1 MSILERNFVKVY
13 EPSSAAAGSA
23 QKAYVYT
30 TMVRHNGTVIAFAMD
45 SDRHIYYTVLDMER
59 SGVSTSLDS
68 AFWDIEPK
76 ELIFPD
82 ELAIVGKSV
91 AGTQR
96 MPLVNRHGV
105 ALPAGTLI
113 EPKERD
119 SFQST
124 TARLSASLPNGSLNG
139 FRPFQVLSD
148 EQHVYIFRQSAAR
161 DASDMVWR
169 TSAQGEVLKDAQ
181 GRPIPVVDN
190 TLLMDRFVFT
200 GGQLQ
205 PKLEVRYQRSRRKD
219 SPASRK
225 DGLGYE
231 DLEKKAFYEPTQTLD
246 FVRNLTNGWFTVLL
260 LPTAIP
266 DVQRWQ
272 IFSHNRLT
280 QRFDS
285 FNIER
290 SPNGSFNT
298 RGTQYYTSPKP
309 EHQQSVFERQ
319 PGTCPFSSE
328 PLIPLL
334 SQSGF
339 AESALLLDG
348 VDDAVA
354 VRSSERLNLPGAS
367 GFTLELWL
375 LADPAQI
382 SETNP
387 DEAPT
392 AQFNILEKGTG
403 RGEYPYALRYLSN
416 GKLGFFRTDGQ
427 KTLALISEVALTD
440 GQFHHVAVVRT
451 ATPRADQEHAEL
463 PTITLYIDGVAAGTI
478 TDDLARVPVNDDPLC
493 LGNRSTQGDYF
504 TGQIDELRIWSRV
517 RSPRELSIERHHRL
531 VGNELDLAGYWR
543 CDEGTGTM
551 LYDQTDFAQH
561 GQITGSEHPWIKS
574 EAPVGEHPGIRRSS
588 FAFQDRAVTAG
599 CTALFYY
606 QQEPAGVGY
615 TAEEKKPIK
624 RNGRVMFAVPTED
637 RSTDRSSKSL
647 IAVLDFAVSRDGSLA
662 QVPDLLNLQQLD
674 AAKIGDRTLS
684 DTLEE
689 YSQLQQDMQRWTSER
704 IAKLNTLKN
713 IEAELAETPICTGEL
728 DAYSETING
737 RTYYKLL
744 YVGKTAT
751 QGAAFVFDRDG
762 NLTEQ
767 PIRPIAELFHPR
779 NFPAEW
785 TGLDT
790 LVTFG
795 ELNQCYLFRGAACK
809 PWVNLITP
817 SSTSS
822 YVSSIQEAFSLKPE
836 ESDWALGID
845 AAVKGYR
852 QVFFFRGDRWL
863 RFTGWDA
870 QNNEIPTRHRT
881 TGRIHDHFPG
891 FPTEWTRVD
900 GVVHRPETGDFFF
913 FKGNKYVKLRFSDL
927 PVNSLPYVVTPV
939 QPLHYEDLRDEG
951 LGYLVNFYNAATT
964 AMQAE
969 RDRLQDEINFL
980 ESQLADGIPTLRY
993 LRLVMHEFGQDNPL
1007 PMPFICA
1014 DPTGLTVSGGV
1025 LGFAWTKDT
1034 PLLFES
1040 VTGRLSLYY
1049 RGTSDQFFAA
1059 YYDVVTGRASFSQ
1072 PETSGLRWIARS
1084 AGAALDSSQIT
1095 ITAENADTC
1104 TVAIQNAATG
1114 IQEQWQR
1121 VPRDR
1126 AQFAAVLNG
1135 MARPVYLGQITEA
1148 LSGSVAQ
1155 FDLESAAAHSLK
1167 AGDTLLIGSA
1177 KTKAVVRSAQPVLP
1191 KGEVPGFQGRS
1202 LSFNGSSDFVELTSA
1217 EVLELPNRSFTVE
1230 AWINLAA
1237 DAPRD
1242 CPVLGSAAPRAAL
1255 RALHLTIRD
1264 RRPYLGFFGEANDLS
1279 SPTAL
1284 EPERWY
1290 HVAWR
1295 YDSVA
1300 RTQSILVD
1308 GKLVATAA
1316 NRSALLGGGSLFIG
1330 QWNGDRHFKGQI
1342 GELRIWNEARSEA
1355 DITAGMR
1362 RVLNDP
1368 TGAVWQTLSGS
1379 WRFVLREDR
1388 LVAQDDSRHQRHGKV
1403 LGSPALRRVNSQM
1416 MQVQIDPVTLACKAD
1431 EGVYLLPYD
1440 YDAHAQVNQIARSLQ
1455 DGSLLF
1461 LVDAGNEPEPVQ
1473 PGTAVLSDDTL
1484 SNRWVADA
1492 YGYAL
1497 SFDAAARPV
1506 TTTQRL
1512 ADYQTEANLT
1522 IEAWVKHS
1530 AFPKG
1535 FTEILKHQSGSPS
1548 TRYRLGISHD
1558 LDALRENAPIYRVFA
1573 EVGGKLV
1580 YTDPMASANQWQ
1592 HLAAVFE
1599 QAHALRFKAGDRLD
1613 CGSDTTLELAGDLTI
1628 EAVIRLDDL
1637 AQPQGILTKGK
1648 IQDGSDDDCTYSLSV
1663 NKEGKLVFAFEDN
1676 QDSPENHFLKSSFS
1690 LQPNQV
1696 YHVGV
1701 TRQHRTETAQGNA
1714 QVSIN
1719 QWYEFHFYA
1728 RSQDGVQYEIWKSGS
1743 KAENPERFEGTIGS
1757 GSQPLEIGWAVC
1769 QTDPRDATKMAAHS
1783 FRGELGEVRL
1793 WSRALTASELGKAIK
1808 GREKGLVGW
1817 WQLEENQGAIAQDS
1831 KGTNHATIYGA
1842 RWVQS
1847 SDPEASRLR
1856 LYLNGDVVMTHVW
1869 SASNTPYAWNRQKP
1883 PFEGTPGFS
1892 LGTDAS
1898 APSANPA
1905 LQRHAFTGEL
1915 DEVRIWKVARTL
1927 EQIQDNLFRPIA
1939 GDFEQLLAY
1948 YHASEVGNTLQDGS
1962 GRGLHLAIPGTTP
1975 NSPLTDATLAYFA
1988 LSTAPVSTETAQIRS
2003 ALAQVKTDFHDVLT
2017 NAPAVQEYGD
2027 MQSDSAGNLIGVMK
2041 RCYAYIR
2048 NGQWRLLTGYKVGDL
2063 ELEWVGQAQYDPQ
2076 LIGFIEGAPPVPSE
2090 NLTVRDTYEKVSTV
2104 ELTEADQ
2111 MMYTYANTRDRS
2123 YKTALNMKLGAGF
2136 KVKNEAGFGLVV
2148 ETVNTNLVLGI
2159 KGNMETNTSWLQNS
2173 TVSFGKTTNT
2183 LSRLTAQGD
2192 WEEAARP
2199 RYPELGRRY
2208 VPKNVGF
2215 ALVQSETA
2223 DVFVM
2228 RLKHRDP
2235 ARRVTVALRMQP
2247 NPDIPKDW
2255 NVIMFPL
2262 NPKYVKQGTLD
2273 GRVGLNADAVDYP
2286 NATDSSSDRSYFKPI
2301 EAYAL
2306 KQRIEREQKELEA
2319 DYRSYDV
2326 EPAGKKGMARG
2337 TPVLPLVGTS
2347 IGAAIE
2353 GGIALNQEDKLPEL
2367 TRRNL
2372 FNTYVWTADGGLF
2385 AETQQFMETQQ
2396 EVIGGT
2402 FSVSGQ
2408 IGGYM
2413 DFNTAIAGM
2422 AVNFELESF
2431 WGGSQT
2437 LTKTRTSASQRSFGV
2452 TVDLDVERNIQVA
2465 NPQQA
2470 ERLGLSLYDA
2480 KGDRAKC
2487 PGKVD
2492 GYRFITFY
2500 LEPSQEHFKDFENKV
2515 IDRAWLE
2522 QSNDPNAIALRQS
2535 IQQKVGKPWRVMHR
2549 VTYVSRVLPQYGS
2562 PAATPAEDTLR
2573 AANIESNWELIKRLE
2588 PYVQSKT
2595 RSYGDLADAIR
2606 EVISRFMPEL
2616 ASAESY
2622 IIEYM
2627 SRYYQVFPDSVL
2639 QSQVQ

>member
-23 QKAYVYT
+23 QKTYVYT

-45 SDRHIYYTVLDMER
+45 SDRHIHYTVLDMER
-59 SGVSTSLDS
+59 ANVSTSLDK

-82 ELAIVGKSV
+82 ELAIVGVSV
-91 AGTQR
+91 AGTHR

-105 ALPAGTLI
+105 ELPAGTII

-119 SFQST
+119 SFKST
-124 TARLSASLPNGSLNG
+124 TARLSASLPKGDLNG

-148 EQHVYIFRQSAAR
+148 EQYVYVFRQSVAR
-161 DASDMVWR
+161 TAPDMVWR
-169 TSAQGEVLKDAQ
+169 TDARGEILKDSQ
-181 GRPIPVVDN
+181 GQPIPVADN

-246 FVRNLTNGWFTVLL
+246 FIRNLTNGWFTVLL

-272 IFSHNRLT
+272 IFAYNRVT

-309 EHQQSVFERQ
+309 EHQQDVFERQ
-319 PGTCPFSSE
+319 PGTCPFSGE

-348 VDDAVA
+348 VDDAVSM
-354 VRSSERLNLPGAS
+354 RSRERLNLSGMS
-367 GFTLELWL
+367 GFTLEMWL
-375 LADPAQI
+375 LADPEQI
-382 SETNP
+382 SEANSQ
-387 DEAPT
+387 DEPT

-403 RGEYPYALRYLSN
+403 RGECPYALRYLSN

-427 KTLALISEVALTD
+427 KTLALISNQTLTD

-463 PTITLYIDGVAAGTI
+463 PTITLYIDGVAAGTVV
-478 TDDLARVPVNDDPLC
+478 DDLSRAPVNDDPLF
-493 LGNRSTQGDYF
+493 LGNRTAQGDHF
-504 TGQIDELRIWSRV
+504 KGQIDELRIWSRV
-517 RSPRELSIERHHRL
+517 RSPRELEIERHHRL
-531 VGNELDLAGYWR
+531 VGNELDLVGYWR
-543 CDEGTGTM
+543 CDEGTGTV

-561 GQITGSEHPWIKS
+561 GQIMGSEHPWVKS
-574 EAPVGEHPGIRRSS
+574 EAPVGEHPGVRRSS
-588 FAFQDRAVTAG
+588 FAFQNRAVTAG
-599 CTALFYY
+599 CTSLFYY
-606 QQEPAGVGY
+606 QQEPAEAGY
-615 TAEEKKPIK
+615 TAGEKKPIK

-637 RSTDRSSKSL
+637 RSTDTAPKPL
-647 IAVLDFAVSRDGSLA
+647 IAVLDFAVSRDGNLA
-662 QVPDLLNLQQLD
+662 QVPDLLNLKQLE
-674 AAKIGDRTLS
+674 AAKIRDRTLS

-689 YSQLQQDMQRWTSER
+689 YSQLQQDVQRWTSER

-713 IEAELAETPICTGEL
+713 IEAELAEAPICTGEL

-795 ELNQCYLFRGAACK
+795 ELNNCYLFRGAACK

-817 SSTSS
+817 SSTPHHI
-822 YVSSIQEAFSLKPE
+822 SSIQEAFSLKPDE
-836 ESDWALGID
+836 NDWALGID
-845 AAVKGYR
+845 AAVRGHE

-863 RFTGWDA
+863 RFTGWNA
-870 QNNEIPTRHRT
+870 PVGEVHTGYRT

-900 GVVHRPETGDFFF
+900 GVVHRAGTGDFFF

-927 PVNSLPYVVTPV
+927 PAKSLPYEVPPV
-939 QPLHYEDLRDEG
+939 MPLHYEDLRDEG
-951 LGYLVNFYNAATT
+951 LGYLVNFYNAATA

-969 RDRLQDEINFL
+969 RDRLQNEINFL

-993 LRLVMHEFGQDNPL
+993 LRQVMHEFGQDNPL
-1007 PMPFICA
+1007 PMPFVCA
-1014 DPTGLTVSGGV
+1014 DPTGLTVSGAV

-1072 PETSGLRWIARS
+1072 PETPGLRWIARS

-1095 ITAENADTC
+1095 ITADDADTC

-1155 FDLESAAAHSLK
+1155 FDLESAATHSLK

-1177 KTKAVVRSAQPVLP
+1177 KTKAVVRSAQSVLP

-1202 LSFNGSSDFVELTSA
+1202 LSFNGSSDFVELATA
-1217 EVLELPNRSFTVE
+1217 EALGLSNRSFTVE

-1264 RRPYLGFFGEANDLS
+1264 RRPYLGFFGESNDLS

-1316 NRSALLGGGSLFIG
+1316 NRNALLGGGALFIG

-1342 GELRIWNEARSEA
+1342 GELRIWNEARSEVEIA
-1355 DITAGMR
+1355 AGMR

-1368 TGAVWQTLSGS
+1368 TGAAWQNLAGS
-1379 WRFVLREDR
+1379 WRFALSEGR

-1416 MQVQIDPVTLACKAD
+1416 MQVQIDPVDLVCKAD

-1461 LVDAGNEPEPVQ
+1461 LVDAGDKSEPVQ

-1497 SFDAAARPV
+1497 SFDAASRPL

-1522 IEAWVKHS
+1522 MEAWVKHG

-1535 FTEILKHQSGSPS
+1535 FTEILRHQSGSPATS
-1548 TRYRLGISHD
+1548 YRLGISHD
-1558 LDALRENAPIYRVFA
+1558 LDALQENAPIYRVFA
-1573 EVGGKLV
+1573 EVGGKLI
-1580 YTDPMASANQWQ
+1580 YTEPMASANQWQ

-1599 QAHALRFKAGDRLD
+1599 QAHALKFKAGDRLD
-1613 CGSDTTLELAGDLTI
+1613 CGSDTTLELSGDMTI

-1648 IQDGSDDDCTYSLSV
+1648 IQDGTDDDCTYSLSV

-1676 QDSPENHFLKSSFS
+1676 QDSPENHFLKSPFA
-1690 LQPNQV
+1690 LQPNRV

-1701 TRQHRTETAQGNA
+1701 TRQHRTKTDDSNA
-1714 QVSIN
+1714 QVTVK

-1728 RSQDGVQYEIWKSGS
+1728 RSQEGVQYEIWKDIS
-1743 KAENPERFEGTIGS
+1743 KVEDPERFEGTVGS
-1757 GSQPLEIGWAVC
+1757 GSQPLEIGWAIC
-1769 QTDPRDATKMAAHS
+1769 QTDPRDSTKMAAHT

-1793 WSRALTASELGKAIK
+1793 WSRALAESELGKAIK
-1808 GREKGLVGW
+1808 GREKGLVSW
-1817 WQLEENQGAIAQDS
+1817 WQLEENQGAIAQDA

-1842 RWVQS
+1842 SWVKS

-1856 LYLNGDVVMTHVW
+1856 LYLNGDVVMTHAW
-1869 SASNTPYAWNRQKP
+1869 SADNAPYGWGKQKP
-1883 PFEGTPGFS
+1883 LFDAMPGFA
-1892 LGTDAS
+1892 LGAAKGEAT
-1898 APSANPA
+1898 ANPA

-1927 EQIQDNLFRPIA
+1927 EQVQDNLFRPIA

-1948 YHASEVGNTLQDGS
+1948 YHASEVSNTLQDGS

-1975 NSPLTDATLAYFA
+1975 DSPLTDATLTYFA
-1988 LSTAPVSTETAQIRS
+1988 LSTAPVSTETAQVRS

-2027 MQSDSAGNLIGVMK
+2027 MQYDTDGNLIGVMK

-2048 NGQWRLLTGYKVGDL
+2048 NGKWRLLTGYKVGDL

-2090 NLTVRDTYEKVSTV
+2090 NLTVRGDYGNVSAV
-2104 ELTEADQ
+2104 QLTEADQ

-2123 YKTALNMKLGAGF
+2123 YKTALSMKLGAGF

-2148 ETVNTNLVLGI
+2148 ETVNTNLVMGI
-2159 KGNMETNTSWLQNS
+2159 KGNMETNTSWLQDS

-2192 WEEAARP
+2192 WEDAARP
-2199 RYPELGRRY
+2199 RYPELGKRY

-2255 NVIMFPL
+2255 NVIMFPM

-2286 NATDSSSDRSYFKPI
+2286 NASDYSPDRSYFKPI

-2319 DYRSYDV
+2319 DYRSFDA
-2326 EPAGKKGMARG
+2326 EPAGKHGMSQGSAI
-2337 TPVLPLVGTS
+2337 PLVGTS
-2347 IGAAIE
+2347 IGAAID
-2353 GGIALNQEDKLPEL
+2353 GGIALNKEDKLPEL

-2402 FSVSGQ
+2402 FSLSGQ
-2408 IGGYM
+2408 IGAFV
-2413 DFNTAIAGM
+2413 DFNTAIAGV

-2437 LTKTRTSASQRSFGV
+2437 LTKTKTSASQSSFGV
-2452 TVDLDVERNIQVA
+2452 TVDLDVERNIRIA

-2470 ERLGLSLYDA
+2470 ETLGMSQYDGN
-2480 KGDRAKC
+2480 GDRAKC

-2492 GYRFITFY
+2492 GYRFMTFY

-2535 IQQKVGKPWRVMHR
+2535 IKQKVGKPWRVMHR
-2549 VTYVSRVLPQYGS
+2549 VTYVSRVLPRYGS

-2595 RSYGDLADAIR
+2595 RSYGELADAIR
-2606 EVISRFMPEL
+2606 DVISRFMPEL

-2639 QSQVQ
+2639 QNQGQ

>member
-23 QKAYVYT
+23 QKTYVYT

-82 ELAIVGKSV
+82 ELAIVGKSA

-272 IFSHNRLT
+272 IFAYNRVT

-309 EHQQSVFERQ
+309 EHQQDVFERQ
-319 PGTCPFSSE
+319 PGTCPFSGE

-354 VRSSERLNLPGAS
+354 VRSRERLNLPGAN
-367 GFTLELWL
+367 GFTLEMWL

-382 SETNP
+382 SEANP

-403 RGEYPYALRYLSN
+403 RGECPYALRYLSN

-463 PTITLYIDGVAAGTI
+463 PTITLYIDGVDTGTI

-517 RSPRELSIERHHRL
+517 RSPRELEIERHHRL
-531 VGNELDLAGYWR
+531 VGNELDLVSYWR
-543 CDEGTGTM
+543 CDEGTGTV

-588 FAFQDRAVTAG
+588 FAFQARAVTAG

-615 TAEEKKPIK
+615 AAEEKKPIK
-624 RNGRVMFAVPTED
+624 RNGRLMFAVPTED
-637 RSTDRSSKSL
+637 RSTDRTSKSL

-689 YSQLQQDMQRWTSER
+689 YSQLQQNMQRWTSER
-704 IAKLNTLKN
+704 VAKTTTLGHVNK
-713 IEAELAETPICTGEL
+713 ELADLPICTGQYTHYVDTL
-728 DAYSETING
+728 HGRIDYQLVFNG
-737 RTYYKLL
+737 KA
-744 YVGKTAT
+744 KT
-751 QGAAFVFDRDG
+751 QGARIRINLDG
-762 NLTEQ
+762 SGQ
-767 PIRPIAELFHPR
+767 RGKPDVKPIQTLLDK
-779 NFPAEW
+779 FPAWDGLDALVSFGDVNNLHLFRKSACKEQYNIV
-785 TGLDT
+785 TTVHNTAYFSSIQDVFALDT
-790 LVTFG
+790 LNDG
-795 ELNQCYLFRGAACK
+795 LNWEQ
-809 PWVNLITP
+809 
-817 SSTSS
+817 
-822 YVSSIQEAFSLKPE
+822 
-836 ESDWALGID
+836 GID
-845 AAVKGYR
+845 AAVRADNQVYLFKRDRCVRLQRERNGQNYFFNLKRWTVHQTRDIFKG
-852 QVFFFRGDRWL
+852 VPPEWL
-863 RFTGWDA
+863 NTG
-870 QNNEIPTRHRT
+870 I
-881 TGRIHDHFPG
+881 
-891 FPTEWTRVD
+891 D
-900 GVVHRPETGDFFF
+900 GVIWQGHTGYFLF
-913 FKGNKYVKLRFSDL
+913 FKGSQFVYT
-927 PVNSLPYVVTPV
+927 SLAAQAPEEPM
-939 QPLHYEDLRDEG
+939 PDHALLD
-951 LGYLVNFYNAATT
+951 LGYGYLLDFYRATSSE
-964 AMQAE
+964 MLAE
-969 RDRLQDEINFL
+969 RDRLESEIAVLNL
-980 ESQLADGIPTLRY
+980 QIAEGDRQLARLRQA
-993 LRLVMHEFGQDNPL
+993 MHQFGQDNPL
-1007 PMPFICA
+1007 PMPFVCA
-1014 DPTGLTVSGGV
+1014 DPTGLTVSGAV

-1072 PETSGLRWIARS
+1072 PETPGLRWIARS

-1095 ITAENADTC
+1095 ITAEDADTC

-1114 IQEQWQR
+1114 IQEKWQR

-1135 MARPVYLGQITEA
+1135 MARPVYLGKLTEA

-1155 FDLESAAAHSLK
+1155 FDLESAATHSLK
-1167 AGDTLLIGSA
+1167 AGDTLLIGSG
-1177 KTKAVVRSAQPVLP
+1177 KTKAVVQAAQPVLP

-1202 LSFNGSSDFVELTSA
+1202 LSFNGSSDFVELTTA
-1217 EVLELPNRSFTVE
+1217 ETLGLPNRSFTVE

-1279 SPTAL
+1279 SPIVL
-1284 EPERWY
+1284 QPERWY

-1295 YDSVA
+1295 YDSIA
-1300 RTQSILVD
+1300 RTQSILVN
-1308 GKLVATAA
+1308 GQLVATAT
-1316 NRSALLGGGSLFIG
+1316 NRSALLGGGPLFMG

-1355 DITAGMR
+1355 DIAAGMR

-1368 TGAVWQTLSGS
+1368 TGAAWQTLAGS
-1379 WRFVLREDR
+1379 WRFALSEGR

-1403 LGSPALRRVNSQM
+1403 LGSPALRRVNSQI
-1416 MQVQIDPVTLACKAD
+1416 MQVQIDPVDLVCQAD

-1440 YDAHAQVNQIARSLQ
+1440 YDAHAQINQIARSLQ

-1484 SNRWVADA
+1484 SNHWVADA

-1535 FTEILKHQSGSPS
+1535 FTEILKNQSGSPS

-1714 QVSIN
+1714 QVSVN

-1728 RSQDGVQYEIWKSGS
+1728 RSQDGVQYEIWKSVS

-1869 SASNTPYAWNRQKP
+1869 SASNTPYAWSRQKP

-1898 APSANPA
+1898 APTANPA

-1962 GRGLHLAIPGTTP
+1962 GRGLHLAIPGTAP

-1988 LSTAPVSTETAQIRS
+1988 LSTAPVSTETAQVRS

-2048 NGQWRLLTGYKVGDL
+2048 NGQWRLLTGYKVGNL

-2192 WEEAARP
+2192 WEEAAHP

-2255 NVIMFPL
+2255 NVIMFPM

-2273 GRVGLNADAVDYP
+2273 GRMGLNADAVDYP
-2286 NATDSSSDRSYFKPI
+2286 NTTDSSPDRNYFKPI

-2437 LTKTRTSASQRSFGV
+2437 LTKTKTSASQRSFGV

-2492 GYRFITFY
+2492 GYRFMTFY

-2515 IDRAWLE
+2515 IDRTWLE

-2549 VTYVSRVLPQYGS
+2549 VTYVSRVLPWYGS